1 MNKLTCLLSKILK
14 IDESQIGDGLT
25 QSSTSSWDSMNH
37 LLLVAEIEKEFQVRL
52 TTSEVVGMN
61 SVKSVKEVLKNHGV
75 QIST

>member
-1 MNKLTCLLSKILK
+1 MNKLTRLLSKILK
-14 IDESQIGDGLT
+14 IDESQIEDGLT
-25 QSSTSSWDSMNH
+25 QNSTSTWDSMNH

-52 TTSEVVGMN
+52 TTSEVVNMD